1 MFINAI
7 EKASEFTRP
16 IHTITKTYKG
26 TDIIPGAAT
35 LFFINDEGYALTCRH
50 VVELL
55 LQGEQINDHYNKFKA
70 EKTQLKTGKNYNRQL
85 RALLLKYN
93 IKNDSTVQIKN
104 SFIDCVDKMS
114 SFSSVVHPHF
124 DIALIKFEGFSKLQC
139 NNFAVFKKDVSKIK
153 QGQFLCRLGY
163 PFPEF
168 TNFNYNKTNDDIEW
182 NSTGQNGS
190 PKFPIEGM
198 ITRFLAD
205 NNGKFGIEL
214 STPGLRG
221 QSGGPLF
228 DSDGIVY
235 GMQSRTKHLH
245 LGFDI
250 VNKEILLNGKLKKVN
265 NYSFMHL
272 GECISVDIIK
282 DFLNQHKISFQE
294 V

>member
-7 EKASEFTRP
+7 EIASEFTRP

-26 TDIIPGAAT
+26 ANIIPGAAT
-35 LFFINDEGYALTCRH
+35 LFFINNEGYALTCRH

-55 LQGEQINDHYNKFKA
+55 LKSEVITDNYNKFKI
-70 EKTQLKTGKNYNRQL
+70 ERDQLKKGKNYNRQL
-85 RALLLKYN
+85 GTLLLKYN
-93 IKNDSTVQIKN
+93 IKNDTTVLIKN
-104 SFIDCVDKMS
+104 SFVDCVDKMS
-114 SFSSVVHPHF
+114 GFSSIVHPHF
-124 DIALIKFEGFSKLQC
+124 DLALIKFNDFSHL
-139 NNFAVFKKDVSKIK
+139 NSPNFAIFKKDTLDIK
-153 QGQFLCRLGY
+153 QGKFLCRLGY

-168 TNFNYNKTNDDIEW
+168 TNFSYNKTNDDIEW
-182 NSTGQNGS
+182 NSKSQNGS

-205 NNGKFGIEL
+205 QNGKYGIEL

-250 VNKEILLNGKLKKVN
+250 ENKEILSKGKLKKVN
-265 NYSFMHL
+265 NYSFLHL
-272 GECISVDIIK
+272 GECISVKVIK
-282 DFLNQHKISFQE
+282 DFLKQNNVSFQE
-294 V
+294 K